1 MQNDHAVTV
10 RILLCGDTAVTVEFG
25 EHIDRAVSERVL
37 HFDALTRAAELPG
50 VVETV
55 PTFRSLTV
63 HYDPLATAPAELIP
77 RLEKL
82 AGDARGE
89 TRPSRLWRVPASYAM
104 DHAPDLDD
112 VARRTELST
121 GEIVRLHTGTRF
133 HVYMVGFAPGYAYM
147 GDLPQSM
154 VLPRRTDPRTRVPAG
169 SIAIATTMTAVYPV
183 ESPGGWHLI
192 GATPIRLFDPSLPQ
206 PALFAPGDAVRFEPV
221 DVREFDEIR
230 AAVAAGTYRVPC
242 ESIAA

>member
-1 MQNDHAVTV
+1 M
-10 RILLCGDTAVTVEFG
+10 RILLSGDSAVTVEFG
-25 EHIDRAVSERVL
+25 DHIDRVVSEKVL
-37 HFDALTRAAELPG
+37 HLDTLVRAANLPG

-63 HYDPLATAPAELIP
+63 HYDPLATAPAVLIP

-89 TRPSRLWRVPASYAM
+89 ARPSRLWRVPASYAP
-104 DHAPDLDD
+104 DHALDLDD
-112 VARRTELST
+112 VARRTGLST
-121 GEIVRLHTGTRF
+121 DEVIRLHTGMRF
-133 HVYMVGFAPGYAYM
+133 HVYMLGFAPGYPYM
-147 GDLPQSM
+147 GDLPQRM

-169 SIAIATTMTAVYPV
+169 SIAIATTMSAIYPV

-192 GATPIRLFDPSLPQ
+192 GTTPIRLFDPRLRP
-206 PALFAPGDAVRFEPV
+206 PALFAPGDAVCFEPIG
-221 DVREFDEIR
+221 VREFDAIR

>member
-1 MQNDHAVTV
+1 VTV

-25 EHIDRAVSERVL
+25 DHIDLAVSERVL
-37 HFDALTRAAELPG
+37 HLDTLTRAAKLPG

-63 HYDPLATAPAELIP
+63 HYDPLSTSPAALIP

-82 AGDARGE
+82 AGNARGE
-89 TRPSRLWRVPASYAM
+89 TRPSRLWRVPASYAT

-112 VARRTELST
+112 VARRTGVST
-121 GEIVRLHTGTRF
+121 DEIVRLHTGMRF
-133 HVYMVGFAPGYAYM
+133 HVYMVGFAPGYPYM
-147 GDLPQSM
+147 GDLPPSM
-154 VLPRRTDPRTRVPAG
+154 VCPRRTDPRTRVPAG
-169 SIAIATTMTAVYPV
+169 SIAIATTMTAIYPV

-192 GATPIRLFDPSLPQ
+192 GATPICLFDPGSSH
-206 PALFAPGDAVRFEPV
+206 PALFAPGDAVRFERIG
-221 DVREFDEIR
+221 VREFDAIR
-230 AAVAAGTYRVPC
+230 AAVAAGTYRVPY

>member
-1 MQNDHAVTV
+1 MV
-10 RILLCGDTAVTVEFG
+10 RFLLSADMAVTVEFG
-25 EHIDRAVSERVL
+25 DHIDRVVSEKVL
-37 HFDALTRAAELPG
+37 HLDALTRVAKLPG

-63 HYDPLATAPAELIP
+63 HYDPLVTSPAALIP
-77 RLEKL
+77 QLEKL
-82 AGDARGE
+82 AGDARVE
-89 TRPSRLWRVPASYAM
+89 TRSSRLWRVPASYAM

-112 VARRTELST
+112 VARRTGLSID
-121 GEIVRLHTGTRF
+121 EIVCLHTGMRF
-133 HVYMVGFAPGYAYM
+133 HVYMLGFAPGYPYM

-169 SIAIATTMTAVYPV
+169 SIAIATTLTAVYPV

-192 GATPIRLFDPSLPQ
+192 GATPIRLFDPGSSH
-206 PALFAPGDAVRFEPV
+206 PALFAPGDAVRFEQIG
-221 DVREFDEIR
+221 VREFDAIR

>member
-1 MQNDHAVTV
+1 M
-10 RILLCGDTAVTVEFG
+10 RFLLAGDTAVTVEFG
-25 EHIDRAVSERVL
+25 DHIDRLVSERVL

-77 RLEKL
+77 RLERL
-82 AGDARGE
+82 AGEARAE
-89 TRPSRLWRVPASYAM
+89 ARPSRLWRVPASYAT

-112 VARRTELST
+112 VARRTGVST
-121 GEIVRLHTGTRF
+121 DEIVRLHTSMRF
-133 HVYMVGFAPGYAYM
+133 HVYMVGFAPGYPYM

-169 SIAIATTMTAVYPV
+169 SIAIATTMTAIYPV

-192 GATPIRLFDPSLPQ
+192 GATPIRLFDPGSSR
-206 PALFAPGDAVRFEPV
+206 PALFAPGDAVRFEPIG
-221 DVREFDEIR
+221 VREFDAIR
-230 AAVAAGTYRVPC
+230 AAVAAGTYRVRH